1 MHVGLE
7 DCSSGVYSLL
17 EWCQLC
23 VLKWL
28 QQSLCGQSRGAG
40 GCDTTGKQQVA
51 VLGSL
56 GLRERQHEAAG
67 TMIVVQ
73 LVLVVWCA
81 FPRCWPRHLV
91 LFETFCMPA
100 SDPYSN
106 LINLWIRCNKL
117 AKYKLLTK

>member
-51 VLGSL
+51 VLSSL
-56 GLRERQHEAAG
+56 GLHERQHEAVG
-67 TMIVVQ
+67 TMIVV
-73 LVLVVWCA
+73 VVILQGSSKWL
-81 FPRCWPRHLV
+81 CWAVWDCVRGSMRLQE
-91 LFETFCMPA
+91 L
-100 SDPYSN
+100 
-106 LINLWIRCNKL
+106 
-117 AKYKLLTK
+117 